1 MQTVMKEYTKEVAL
15 ITRQIDVLLDEE
27 SDSQMF
33 VVKSKEYFIDL
44 LLKQIEEQLVQMKIC
59 MS

>member
-1 MQTVMKEYTKEVAL
+1 MQTVMKKHTEEIVRSTKQL
-15 ITRQIDVLLDEE
+15 NVLLDEE
-27 SDSQMF
+27 PDSQMF

-44 LLKQIEEQLVQMKIC
+44 ILKQIEEELVQMKIY

>member
-1 MQTVMKEYTKEVAL
+1 MQTVMKEHTKEIVRSTKQL
-15 ITRQIDVLLDEE
+15 NVLLDEE
-27 SDSQMF
+27 PDSQMF

-44 LLKQIEEQLVQMKIC
+44 ILKQIEEELVQMKIY